1 MDIEALNGDISE
13 FHEKYEGTKLE
24 TPEELNAYI
33 ADADMILG
41 KYPNPDQNSD
51 KQAKKALGKFCSHL
65 GCWVTVFGQDLEHGI
80 EYYHKS
86 LKFDPDSFDINF
98 EYYTTLEELIEDED
112 YATPELIDDAV
123 NCLRACIEI
132 CNTPELRKKHYV
144 HFRYLDLGNTYLIAK
159 QPAKAAK
166 CARMSMK
173 IEPNDRAKQL
183 LKEANREL
191 GFFGRIRALFEKI

>member
-1 MDIEALNGDISE
+1 MTNDLDALNADISE
-13 FHEKYEGTKLE
+13 FNEKYEGTKLE
-24 TPEELNAYI
+24 TLEELNAYI
-33 ADADMILG
+33 ADADVILG
-41 KYPNPDQNSD
+41 KYPDTDNE
-51 KQAKKALGKFCSHL
+51 ARKALGKFCSHL

-86 LKFDPDSFDINF
+86 LKLDPESYDINW

-112 YATPELIDDAV
+112 YATPEFIEDAV
-123 NCLRACIEI
+123 NCLRACIKS

-144 HFRYLDLGNTYLIAK
+144 HFRYVDLGNTYLIAK

-166 CARMSMK
+166 CAKMSMK
-173 IEPNDRAKQL
+173 TEPNDRARQL
-183 LKEANREL
+183 LKKANKEL